1 VIPEVTTERVNCLL
15 NSGCPGCRL
24 VGASTGVAALSNT
37 ANSDVHEEAGSAS
50 GCASAVG
57 AAAAADVGLGS
68 EQPNDLARAK
78 LRRQV
83 SHDIRHELT
92 TITLLAAVLSSAD
105 DVGPESRARA
115 HQIMGETR
123 WLDELLH
130 AYDQGLTSRDRDLYL
145 GEALRLDLIAGD
157 VIATLRLSTL
167 TRISLEASP
176 ACAYVDR
183 LALWRALRNLV
194 CNAVHAAGPAGI
206 VAVRIFT
213 TDDLA
218 TLEVDDDGP
227 GLDRSRASTTSL
239 GLGIVEDLVTS
250 WGGTVAIDRGRLG
263 GCRVRLQLRAA
274 PETDCCSSDAAG
286 ASCVS

>member
-1 VIPEVTTERVNCLL
+1 LSVEFWLPRVQI
-15 NSGCPGCRL
+15 G
-24 VGASTGVAALSNT
+24 GASTGVAALSNT
-37 ANSDVHEEAGSAS
+37 ANLDLHEEAGSAS

-57 AAAAADVGLGS
+57 AAAAPDVGLGS
-68 EQPNDLARAK
+68 GQPNDLARAK

-92 TITLLAAVLSSAD
+92 TITLLAAVLSSAE

-115 HQIMGETR
+115 HQIVGETR
-123 WLDELLH
+123 WLDELLR
-130 AYDQGLTSRDRDLYL
+130 AYDQGLAGRDRDLYL
-145 GEALRLDLIAGD
+145 SEALRLDLVAED
-157 VIATLRLSTL
+157 VIATIRLSTL

-206 VAVRIFT
+206 VAVRIFA

-227 GLDRSRASTTSL
+227 GFDRSRATTTSL
-239 GLGIVEDLVTS
+239 GLGIVQDLVAS

-274 PETDCCSSDAAG
+274 QEADGCSSEAAG